1 MLFWCPVVIQ
11 KFWLIL
17 VNLVDFSSSIVT
29 VSRGKYGQKFM
40 WMQAWPYPLSS
51 WRFIGEYPYSNIEV
65 ESGHEQDGITDD
77 YYKNLIFKEIKLG
90 KLKDDIVY
98 IRN

>member
-1 MLFWCPVVIQ
+1 M
-11 KFWLIL
+11 IL
-17 VNLVDFSSSIVT
+17 VNLVDFSCSIAT
-29 VSRGKYGQKFM
+29 VSRGKYGQKLM

-51 WRFIGEYPYSNIEV
+51 WIYIREYPYSNIEV
-65 ESGHEQDGITDD
+65 ESGHEQDRITDD
-77 YYKNLIFKEIKLG
+77 YYKNLLFKEIKLG